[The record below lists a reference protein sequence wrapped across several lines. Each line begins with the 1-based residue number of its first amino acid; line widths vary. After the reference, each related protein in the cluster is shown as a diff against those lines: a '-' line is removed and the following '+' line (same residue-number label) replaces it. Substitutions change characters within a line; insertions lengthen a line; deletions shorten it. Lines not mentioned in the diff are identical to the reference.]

1 MWLAFAQRKSCHH
14 REALMELGYI
24 NWTMHRTNFE
34 VVDIVFLFMSDER
47 KVAFKTKVV
56 AKECDRTDIA
66 YWQIKPNMHFTYKL
80 ELVKEYTGNKL
91 DEDDLAQHGFKGGKS
106 LQHPLK
112 NNVELLSYI
121 DSIFETD
128 YATN

>member
-1 MWLAFAQRKSCHH
+1 
-14 REALMELGYI
+14 MELGYI

-34 VVDIVFLFMSDER
+34 VGDIVFLFMSDER

-56 AKECDRTDIA
+56 AKNCDRTDIA
-66 YWQIKPNMHFTYKL
+66 YWQVKPNMHFTYKL

-91 DEDDLAQHGFKGGKS
+91 DEENLTQHGFKGGRS
-106 LQHPLK
+106 IQHPLK

-121 DSIFETD
+121 NSVFED
-128 YATN
+128 Y

>member
-24 NWTMHRTNFE
+24 NWTMHRTNF
-34 VVDIVFLFMSDER
+34 DIVFLFMSDER

-56 AKECDRTDIA
+56 AKDCDRIDIA

-80 ELVKEYTGNKL
+80 ELSRNT
-91 DEDDLAQHGFKGGKS
+91 Q
-106 LQHPLK
+106 
-112 NNVELLSYI
+112 
-121 DSIFETD
+121 ETSWMKMI
-128 YATN
+128 